1 MLGDK
6 KIAKLIVY
14 GMIILN
20 FTSYYLMADE
30 KEEKTNTPRP
40 EERKSSIPDD
50 TFSPSENVSED
61 YPVPFP
67 TDI

>member
-6 KIAKLIVY
+6 KIAKSFVY
-14 GMIILN
+14 GMIILTVT
-20 FTSYYLMADE
+20 FPLMADE
-30 KEEKTNTPRP
+30 NESNTNAPRP
-40 EERKSSIPDD
+40 EDRKSSIPDD
-50 TFSPSENVSED
+50 TFSPSESVSED

>member
-1 MLGDK
+1 MLGNK
-6 KIAKLIVY
+6 KIAKSVVY
-14 GMIILN
+14 GMIILI
-20 FTSYYLMADE
+20 FAFSLMADE
-30 KEEKTNTPRP
+30 NEGKTNVPKP

-50 TFSPSENVSED
+50 TFSPSESVSED

>member
-1 MLGDK
+1 MLDNK
-6 KIAKLIVY
+6 KIVKSVLY

-20 FTSYYLMADE
+20 VTFPLIADE
-30 KEEKTNTPRP
+30 NENNTNAPRP
-40 EERKSSIPDD
+40 EDRKSSIPDD
-50 TFSPSENVSED
+50 TFSPSESVSED

>member
-1 MLGDK
+1 MPDNK
-6 KIAKLIVY
+6 KIAKSFVY

-20 FTSYYLMADE
+20 VTFPLIADE
-30 KEEKTNTPRP
+30 NESNTNAPRP
-40 EERKSSIPDD
+40 EDRKSSIPDD
-50 TFSPSENVSED
+50 TFSPSESVSED

>member
-1 MLGDK
+1 MPGNK
-6 KIAKLIVY
+6 KIAKSIAY
-14 GMIILN
+14 GIIILN
-20 FTSYYLMADE
+20 FTFYLMADE
-30 KEEKTNTPRP
+30 NEKKTNVLKP

-50 TFSPSENVSED
+50 TFSPSESVSED

>member
-1 MLGDK
+1 MPGNK
-6 KIAKLIVY
+6 KFANSVVY

-20 FTSYYLMADE
+20 FTYPLRADE
-30 KEEKTNTPRP
+30 DENNTNAPRP
-40 EERKSSIPDD
+40 EDRKSSIPDD
-50 TFSPSENVSED
+50 TFSPSESVSED

>member
-1 MLGDK
+1 MPGNK
-6 KIAKLIVY
+6 KIVKLVVS

-20 FTSYYLMADE
+20 FTFPLMADE
-30 KEEKTNTPRP
+30 NENKTEERRP

-50 TFSPSENVSED
+50 TFSPSESVSED

>member
-6 KIAKLIVY
+6 KIAKSIVY
-14 GMIILN
+14 GMIILT
-20 FTSYYLMADE
+20 FTSYLMADE
-30 KEEKTNTPRP
+30 KEEKINTPRP
-40 EERKSSIPDD
+40 EERKSSIPND

>member
-1 MLGDK
+1 MPDNK
-6 KIAKLIVY
+6 KIAKSVVY

-20 FTSYYLMADE
+20 FTFPLMA
-30 KEEKTNTPRP
+30 EENEDKTNAPRP

-50 TFSPSENVSED
+50 TFSPSESVSED

>member
-1 MLGDK
+1 MPDNK
-6 KIAKLIVY
+6 IIAKLFVY

-20 FTSYYLMADE
+20 TTFPLMADE
-30 KEEKTNTPRP
+30 NEDNTKAARP
-40 EERKSSIPDD
+40 EDRKSSIPDD
-50 TFSPSENVSED
+50 TFSPSESVSED

>member
-6 KIAKLIVY
+6 KIAKSIVY
-14 GMIILN
+14 GMIILTDI
-20 FTSYYLMADE
+20 FPLMADE
-30 KEEKTNTPRP
+30 NESNTNAPRP
-40 EERKSSIPDD
+40 EDRKSSIPDD
-50 TFSPSENVSED
+50 TFSPSESVSED